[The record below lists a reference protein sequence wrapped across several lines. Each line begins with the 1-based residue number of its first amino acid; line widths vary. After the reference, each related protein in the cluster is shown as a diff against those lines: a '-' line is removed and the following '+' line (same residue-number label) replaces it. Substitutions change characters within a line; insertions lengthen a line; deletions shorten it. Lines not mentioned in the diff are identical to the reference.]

1 MDGEKDTVARVHLHP
16 GAADGAVDE
25 EEVDRYLGPEGD
37 PDPAAD
43 QGGHGVVSGQGH
55 PGGDDG
61 EEGTEGDPPTA
72 GDPFS
77 VRTVP

>member
-1 MDGEKDTVARVHLHP
+1 M
-16 GAADGAVDE
+16 DE
-25 EEVDRYLGPEGD
+25 EEAWGHLGPEGD
-37 PDPAAD
+37 PDPAAN

-55 PGGDDG
+55 TGGDQG

-72 GDPFS
+72 GDPFA